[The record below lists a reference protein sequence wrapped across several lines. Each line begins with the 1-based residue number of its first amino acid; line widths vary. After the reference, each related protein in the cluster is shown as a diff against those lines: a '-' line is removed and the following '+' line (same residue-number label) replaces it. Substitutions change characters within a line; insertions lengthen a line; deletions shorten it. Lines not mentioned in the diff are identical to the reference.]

1 MGLKGG
7 CYVFCSHPDVSKD
20 NSSKSSDVMK
30 GYEFGSTEK
39 ESTCVATS
47 FEADDI
53 YNIENQ
59 FVSAFRYG
67 NAQAIYSSY

>member
-1 MGLKGG
+1 
-7 CYVFCSHPDVSKD
+7 
-20 NSSKSSDVMK
+20 MK